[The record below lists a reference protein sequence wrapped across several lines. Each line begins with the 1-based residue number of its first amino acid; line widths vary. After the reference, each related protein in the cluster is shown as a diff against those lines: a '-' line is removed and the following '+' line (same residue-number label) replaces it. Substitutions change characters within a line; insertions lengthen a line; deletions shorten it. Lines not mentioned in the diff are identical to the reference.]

1 VTAPLF
7 PNVRRSPYFARTE
20 AAGATSYM
28 AYNHMYMP
36 MSYGRDPS
44 VGYRAVTEGVALWD
58 VAAERQVEI
67 TGPDALR
74 LADLLTTRDLRSLPP
89 GHCRYALV
97 CDDAGVVLCD
107 PVVLHVA
114 EGRVWLSHGNIDLL
128 LWVKGV
134 RHGAELEVEVAEAD
148 VPPMQLQ
155 GPLARAVLEP
165 LAGPGLGT
173 LGYYRLMHASIAGVA
188 CVISRTGWTGGPG
201 YEIFPLGSGRALDAW
216 DALVEAGGRHGLV
229 IDGPNVPRALER
241 GITDTAFFH
250 GQGANAL
257 ELAERLV
264 DFGGGP
270 FVGRDALEAVR
281 ATGIAR
287 RTVGLIVDADAI
299 AAPVG
304 VWPILADGRRVGG
317 TRWVARS
324 PALATTIAIG
334 LAEAAF
340 AEPGTALVLRH
351 PDGDAACRVAALPF
365 IGEPA
370 GLRT

>member
-1 VTAPLF
+1 MLF

-20 AAGATSYM
+20 AAGAVAYM

-36 MSYGRDPS
+36 MGYGRDPS

-67 TGPDALR
+67 TGPDALA
-74 LADLLTTRDLRSLPP
+74 LADLLTTRALSSLEA
-89 GHCRYALV
+89 GQCRYALV
-97 CDDAGVVLCD
+97 CDEDGIVLCD

-114 EGRVWLSHGNIDLL
+114 EGRIWLSHGNIDLL

-134 RHGAELEVEVAEAD
+134 RHGLDLEVAVAEAD

-155 GPLARAVLEP
+155 GPLARDVLAP
-165 LAGPGLGT
+165 LVGPDLDR
-173 LGYYRLMHASIAGVA
+173 LAYYRLMQTSIAGVP
-188 CVISRTGWTGGPG
+188 CVVSRTGWTGGPG
-201 YEIFPLGSGRALDAW
+201 YEIFPLGSAPAVAVW
-216 DALVEAGGRHGLV
+216 DALAATGEPYGLV

-241 GITDTAFFH
+241 GITDTALQH

-264 DFGGGP
+264 DLDAGP
-270 FVGRDALEAVR
+270 FVGRDALLAVR
-281 ATGIAR
+281 AAGIAR
-287 RTVGLIVDADAI
+287 RTVGLIVEAGTLPS
-299 AAPVG
+299 PVG
-304 VWPILADGRRVGG
+304 IWPILAAGRRVGG

-324 PALATTIAIG
+324 PALGTVIAIG
-334 LAEAAF
+334 LVESAC
-340 AEPGTALVLRH
+340 AEPGTGLVLRH
-351 PDGDAACRVAALPF
+351 PDGDATCRVTRLPF
-365 IGEPA
+365 VGEPA